1 MIDLMKAICFI
12 TGTDFNSIPSVYDI
26 NKMEMESNT
35 WYEWG
40 FFFFKLYKKGTGHF
54 KFKDEKVWE
63 ILNRTY
69 AKIKGQVL
77 PEKFKSAA

>member
-1 MIDLMKAICFI
+1 MLGKNFD
-12 TGTDFNSIPSVYDI
+12 DIPSHWDI
-26 NKMEMESNT
+26 SKNYIKPNT
-35 WYEWG
+35 WYDWG
-40 FFFFKLYKKGTGHF
+40 FFEFKLYKKGTGHF

-77 PEKFKSAA
+77 PEKFK